1 MTLQQLKEKYDGMSY
16 TEIRKL
22 VVSGVLMYTGE
33 GSERGYI
40 SKKLSPDDIKA
51 VSVNTLHH
59 RVSLTYEAKI
69 AGESIDTVIY
79 SNVLKAKVPMV

>member
-22 VVSGVLMYTGE
+22 VVSGDLAFAGE

-40 SKKLSPDDIKA
+40 SVKATPENIKA
-51 VSVNTLHH
+51 QVVTKGKRAGLIKISVHNSQSTRYITNL
-59 RVSLTYEAKI
+59 YFKEGK
-69 AGESIDTVIY
+69 
-79 SNVLKAKVPMV
+79 

>member
-22 VVSGVLMYTGE
+22 VVSGVLTYSGE
-33 GSERGYI
+33 GSERGYV

-51 VSVNTLHH
+51 IVVMKGKRTGQIKISLHNPQ
-59 RVSLTYEAKI
+59 STQYQ
-69 AGESIDTVIY
+69 TNIY
-79 SNVLKAKVPMV
+79 FKEVK

>member
-22 VVSGVLMYTGE
+22 VISGVLMYAGE

-40 SKKLSPDDIKA
+40 SKKLSSDDIKA
-51 VSVNTLHH
+51 VVVMKGK
-59 RVSLTYEAKI
+59 RAGQIKISLYNPQSTQYQMN
-69 AGESIDTVIY
+69 IY
-79 SNVLKAKVPMV
+79 FKEVK

>member
-22 VVSGVLMYTGE
+22 VISGVLIYAGE

-40 SKKLSPDDIKA
+40 SKKLTPDDIKA
-51 VSVNTLHH
+51 VVVMKGK
-59 RVSLTYEAKI
+59 RAGQIKISLYNPQSTQYQ
-69 AGESIDTVIY
+69 TNIY
-79 SNVLKAKVPMV
+79 FKEW